1 MKIPLLLLL
10 LPLLVLAGGPDRGE
24 ARVLT
29 GGDVHSEFFFD
40 VLHSHEF
47 RFRVNRDPVFSI
59 GADGIELHG
68 NATTLRGVHSLSN
81 VSSLTVERII
91 GGANGSLV
99 LSSQREILFVID
111 GTVVGL
117 VNSSGVFGGSG
128 GGGGGGGMV
137 IPPTIHVD
145 LITTFASEEPMIAFP
160 DDSTVVFFNKDLD
173 DIGALSLSSLAVSA
187 GASISG
193 ATTTGTLTVSAG
205 ASAATLSVSGT
216 ASANLLQAGS
226 ATVTG
231 LTGTNSLSVDTTA
244 TVGGVLTVS
253 TRVDTPAINSN
264 GGTLGFRIGNV
275 EVGFANATGLYGCA
289 GCGGGGGGGGAT
301 SQFNLWQQFSPSNA
315 NVLAFAAGVIDAQTN
330 ALTNVGGLS
339 STTLTV
345 SGLATVDSLSV
356 ATNAAVTGTLSVAGN
371 AGVAGTTTTN
381 VLSVATDAAVTG
393 TATIGTLSVAGNAGV
408 AGTTTTNV
416 LSVATN
422 AAIGTLTVAGN
433 AGVAGTTTTNV
444 LSVATDAAVT
454 GTATIGTLSVA
465 GNAGVAGTTTTNVL
479 SVATNAAVAGT
490 ATVGTLSVTGNAGVA
505 GTTTTA
511 NLAVT
516 VNATV
521 ANTASVSALLVSNN
535 ASVGGTTFTGNLIVS
550 GTASVAGATT
560 LNSLA
565 ATGNAVIGGSA
576 TANSL
581 AVTGN
586 AVVGGSATANSL
598 AVTGNAVVG
607 GSTSTNSL
615 AVTGNAVVSGIATVN
630 HVVVNGNVTFNP
642 GSSVNISGAGF
653 ALGNTLAF
661 PITGQSTISA
671 FQLRIQTGTIPFT
684 ALSIDSG
691 GVSTFGNHV
700 NIFGDLTF
708 NSFSQ
713 VFMPSN
719 GLFMPGGMYTGVA
732 VTAPSARPATIN
744 IFFSWSRGTLS
755 VRMPANTGSA
765 TSSNTMKWTIS
776 GALTSNIFPVSG
788 VTVFAPFL
796 VQVGA
801 NVQMGLIS
809 INSVGLLTVYATP
822 NSGIFPSGQTCAWP
836 AQAATLASN
845 FPAF

>member
-10 LPLLVLAGGPDRGE
+10 LLVLAGGPDRGE

-422 AAIGTLTVAGN
+422 AA
-433 AGVAGTTTTNV
+433 
-444 LSVATDAAVT
+444 
-454 GTATIGTLSVA
+454 
-465 GNAGVAGTTTTNVL
+465 
-479 SVATNAAVAGT
+479 VAGT

-565 ATGNAVIGGSA
+565 ATGNAVI
-576 TANSL
+576 
-581 AVTGN
+581 
-586 AVVGGSATANSL
+586 GGSATANSL

-719 GLFMPGGMYTGVA
+719 GLFMPGGTYTGVA